1 MKVKQGHFSVG
12 VDKAY
17 SLTGKVSEKHAFL
30 DITQGHR
37 LKWVTCQQPEAHA
50 LCLKHGLDA
59 ASDI

>member
-1 MKVKQGHFSVG
+1 MG